1 MTSRLPSTLFVPR
14 ICLFGEGSFEV
25 SEIGA
30 IHRQGYAGVS
40 MSPGIS
46 QVYPRL
52 ESTLGGFREKQF
64 RLMIRVL
71 SRRTPIPATSVAWSR
86 LRILTSNSTEYL
98 VLWCIIYYFC
108 RFQVRSDYLILKCSN
123 KLKLVSMLHTTRR
136 QKLFQRQSTFSSGMS
151 AALPWECWV
160 EDGDHI

>member
-25 SEIGA
+25 SENPAIGA

-71 SRRTPIPATSVAWSR
+71 SRRTPIPATSVA
-86 LRILTSNSTEYL
+86 
-98 VLWCIIYYFC
+98 
-108 RFQVRSDYLILKCSN
+108 
-123 KLKLVSMLHTTRR
+123 
-136 QKLFQRQSTFSSGMS
+136 
-151 AALPWECWV
+151 
-160 EDGDHI
+160 